1 MPYFLYKVF
10 PNKKLELIEDFGKYK
25 EAKDKARHLRDEM
38 GDDDSYIV
46 KIIHAKHP
54 DEAQRLL
61 SQERKPR
68 PMGEDA

>member
-25 EAKDKARHLRDEM
+25 EAKDRARQLRAEM
-38 GDDDSYIV
+38 GNDDSYIV
-46 KIIHAKHP
+46 KMIHAKHTE
-54 DEAQRLL
+54 EAKRLL